1 MSRLFFTAI
10 RITKAQ
16 KDYPG
21 VLVRVL
27 VLVLYLPTGPG
38 EHPFAGEVYE
48 NV

>member
-16 KDYPG
+16 KDYLG
-21 VLVRVL
+21 VLVL